1 MDQTHAM
8 HAEAVAGTFGG
19 HALPGSLFI
28 VWALYWIGQ
37 SVARGGAAAPG
48 RTLESGVVLP
58 IVKVV
63 LTAVGVWI
71 EIPGQGWY
79 PQDVMMNWQHVTMY
93 SVFGL
98 SGAVDLLARRGLLSA
113 QATYAT
119 YAAAMTNAGFLFW
132 GHSSHGGV
140 EGIVH
145 AVLALVFFAVAA
157 LALVE
162 LVRPSPGLAWGRVG
176 TQIALGSWFIV
187 GAWIIY
193 RSGWD
198 LADPVREGW
207 TYIMFSWTATGAAVL
222 TLAAVLLARARGDSA
237 PAGDGWPERDTAL

>member
-1 MDQTHAM
+1 MM
-8 HAEAVAGTFGG
+8 HTEAVAGTFWG

-37 SVARGGAAAPG
+37 AIARGGRPPAG
-48 RTLESGVVLP
+48 RALESGAVLP
-58 IVKVV
+58 VVKIV

-71 EIPGQGWY
+71 EIPGDGWY

-98 SGAVDLLARRGLLSA
+98 SGVVDLLARRGLLSD
-113 QATYAT
+113 QATYTA
-119 YAAAMTNAGFLFW
+119 YAAAMANAGFLFW

-140 EGIVH
+140 EGIIH
-145 AVLALVFFAVAA
+145 AVLALVFFTVAA
-157 LALVE
+157 LAVVE
-162 LVRPSPGLAWGRVG
+162 ILRPSQGTAWGRIG
-176 TQIALGSWFIV
+176 AQLLLGGWFIV

-193 RSGWD
+193 RSGWN

-207 TYIMFSWTATGAAVL
+207 TYTVFSWTAAVASVA
-222 TLAAVLLARARGDSA
+222 TLAALLAARGRRA
-237 PAGDGWPERDTAL
+237 A

>member
-1 MDQTHAM
+1 MTHV
-8 HAEAVAGTFGG
+8 EAVAGTFGG

-28 VWALYWIGQ
+28 LWALYWIGQ
-37 SVARGGAAAPG
+37 AIARGGEAPG
-48 RTLESGVVLP
+48 QQTLETGLVLP
-58 IVKVV
+58 VTKLV
-63 LTAVGVWI
+63 LATVGIWI

-98 SGAVDLLARRGLLSA
+98 SGGVDLLARRGLLSW
-113 QATYAT
+113 QATYVA
-119 YAAAMTNAGFLFW
+119 YAGAMANAGFLFW

-140 EGIVH
+140 EGLIH

-157 LALVE
+157 LALFE
-162 LVRPSPGLAWGRVG
+162 ALHPGEGVRWGR
-176 TQIALGSWFIV
+176 IAVQLVLGSWFIV

-193 RSGWD
+193 ISGWD

-207 TYIMFSWTATGAAVL
+207 TYMAFSWTATVVSVGTLGAL
-222 TLAAVLLARARGDSA
+222 FAAKRRGRA
-237 PAGDGWPERDTAL
+237 